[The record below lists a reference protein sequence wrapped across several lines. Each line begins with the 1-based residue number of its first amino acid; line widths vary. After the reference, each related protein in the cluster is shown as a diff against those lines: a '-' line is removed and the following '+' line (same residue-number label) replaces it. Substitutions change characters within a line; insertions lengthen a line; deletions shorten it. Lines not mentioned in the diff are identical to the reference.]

1 MAVTKTK
8 KDTNSSEQ
16 FNQLYENEK
25 RLAEAAK
32 QVLEIAAS
40 ISTFDVEMSYI
51 SEELVDYARRMA
63 ELSESNLSVVD
74 ETSASMSSVNGV
86 IDQTNNTLV
95 GMAQRSHTLSSKNQE
110 SLEFLMELK
119 ELKDEV
125 VRQTNEMDKKISQ
138 LAELATE
145 VGKIVDSVH
154 SIASQTNLLA
164 LNAAI
169 EAARAGEQGKGFA
182 VVAEEVRKL
191 ADDTKSNLNGMTS
204 FVDNIHIAVQE
215 GKESM
220 EGSLDSIAQ
229 MSKRMDLVTDT
240 IEGNFTLL
248 DRVIGDIEAI
258 SESMNGIKSSAV
270 SINSALELA
279 SGNAEKLSTVTQNIK
294 QSASNSSEYSK
305 TVSIMDDKL
314 SKVSTLMY
322 TGLQSGDHVLTNKEF
337 GDVLRKAE
345 EAHVKW
351 MKTLK
356 QIMDRRRVLPLQ
368 VDSNK
373 CSFGHFYTA
382 LTMTN
387 EKIIGQWREIA
398 PVHRELHN
406 LGLKLI
412 HALNT
417 NNMDKV
423 QKYYKQ
429 ADDLSNQIIGLL
441 QSIEGKVDRMTRENE
456 SVFS

>member
-1 MAVTKTK
+1 MAFTRTK
-8 KDTNSSEQ
+8 KETNSEQ

-40 ISTFDVEMSYI
+40 ISTFDVEMSHI
-51 SEELVDYARRMA
+51 SNELVDYAKRMA
-63 ELSESNLSVVD
+63 ELSESNLAIVD

-86 IDQTNNTLV
+86 IDQTNNTLIA
-95 GMAQRSHTLSSKNQE
+95 MSERSHTLSSKNKQ
-110 SLEFLMELK
+110 SLEFLQELK
-119 ELKDEV
+119 ELKEEV
-125 VRQTNEMDKKISQ
+125 IRQTNEMDRKISQ

-145 VGKIVDSVH
+145 VGKIVESVH
-154 SIASQTNLLA
+154 NIASQTNLLA

-191 ADDTKSNLNGMTS
+191 ADDTKDNLNGMTS

-220 EGSLDSIAQ
+220 QGSLDSIAQ
-229 MSKRMDLVTDT
+229 MSKRMDLVTNT

-248 DRVIGDIEAI
+248 DKVIGDITTI
-258 SESMNGIKSSAV
+258 SESMNGIKDSAV
-270 SINSALELA
+270 SINSALELT
-279 SGNAEKLSTVTQNIK
+279 SSNAEKLSAVTQNIK

-314 SKVSTLMY
+314 SKVSMLMY
-322 TGLQSGDHVLTNKEF
+322 SGLQSGDHVLTNKEF

-345 EAHVKW
+345 EAHIKW

-356 QIMDRRRVLPLQ
+356 LIMDRRKVLPLQ

-373 CSFGHFYTA
+373 CSFGHFYSA
-382 LTMTN
+382 LTMKN
-387 EKIIGQWREIA
+387 EKIISQWREIA
-398 PVHRELHN
+398 PIHRELHN
-406 LGLKLI
+406 MGLKLV
-412 HALNT
+412 HAVGT

-429 ADDLSNQIIGLL
+429 ADELSNQIIGLL
-441 QSIEGKVDRMTRENE
+441 QSIEGKVDRMTRDNE